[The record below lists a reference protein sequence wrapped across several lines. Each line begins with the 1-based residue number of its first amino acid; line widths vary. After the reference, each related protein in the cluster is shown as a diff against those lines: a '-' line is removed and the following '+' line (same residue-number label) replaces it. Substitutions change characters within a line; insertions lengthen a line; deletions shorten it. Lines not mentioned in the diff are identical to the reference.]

1 MSTKDK
7 LSKQM
12 RRSALKAG
20 VAGIVAAT
28 LAGIGTVPFASA
40 QVPALP
46 KSPVTL
52 NISDPAGDLALTQA
66 AIDEYQKKHPQ
77 LLAKVNL
84 VRATAPELPAKL
96 KAMQGAGRADIDLV
110 LTGTDFLAAG
120 IEQGLLIK
128 ILPEY
133 AAKFPNLMSNYQ
145 PAAAKMQELA
155 QDYGITV
162 TFMPAGPLLEYN
174 PDKVK
179 QVPTTPAELL
189 AWCKANPNKLIY
201 ARPANS
207 GPGRTFIMGL
217 PYVLGDKNP
226 KDPVNG
232 WEKTWAYLKELNS
245 CIEYYPTGTG
255 AVMKEL
261 GEGSRDMTVTMT
273 GWDFNPRILGI
284 VPKNYKVAP
293 FKGMTWVNDAHYMV
307 IPKGVAP
314 GEDRRDPRPDGV
326 PAHAG
331 GAGLHVRQGLLLSRS
346 RREGRDAGDGAE
358 GEPGR
363 NQGVRPARVR
373 RVADPVPAHAVAAA
387 RGAGR
392 RVPHLGPAG
401 RRAEDEVADRRD
413 RRASGSWL
421 AGCATD
427 GVPCRPVRSLRSP
440 SQGRLRRGSG
450 NRFILTRKTRT
461 P

>member
-1 MSTKDK
+1 MSSCKRFDLTGFVA
-7 LSKQM
+7 
-12 RRSALKAG
+12 RRASLR
-20 VAGIVAAT
+20 VAAAALGAVA
-28 LAGIGTVPFASA
+28 LASLGAWPAAA
-40 QVPALP
+40 QVPPMP

-96 KAMQGAGRADIDLV
+96 KAMQAAGRSDIDLV

-128 ILPEY
+128 ILPDY
-133 AAKFPNLMSNYQ
+133 SAKFPNLISNYQ

-155 QDYGITV
+155 QDYGVTV
-162 TFMPAGPLLEYN
+162 VFMPAGPLLEYN

-179 QVPTTPAELL
+179 QVPTTPQELL
-189 AWCKANPNKLIY
+189 AWCKANPNRLIY

-217 PYVLGDKNP
+217 PYILGDKNP

-232 WEKTWAYLKELNS
+232 WEKTWAYLKDLNS

-273 GWDFNPRILGI
+273 GWDINPRVLGI
-284 VPKNYKVAP
+284 VPKGYKVGP

-314 GEDRRDPRPDGV
+314 EKVAVVLDLM
-326 PAHAG
+326 AY
-331 GAGLHVRQGLLLSRS
+331 LLTP
-346 RREGRDAGDGAE
+346 EAQAYTYDKGYFY
-358 GEPGR
+358 P
-363 NQGVRPARVR
+363 
-373 RVADPVPAHAVAAA
+373 
-387 RGAGR
+387 
-392 RVPHLGPAG
+392 GPAVKNVTLSMAPKESQDAIKEYG
-401 RRAEDEVADRRD
+401 RPEYDA
-413 RRASGSWL
+413 WL
-421 AGCATD
+421 AQFPHTQ
-427 GVPCRPVRSLRSP
+427 SLEPKAQVEAFRIWD
-440 SQGRLRRGSG
+440 QQVG
-450 NRFILTRKTRT
+450 TQKTK
-461 P
+461 